1 MTEEQII
8 QYRIYHQNDAK
19 KGDSRA
25 TNLIRLRIFISIQ
38 NNSLY
43 FSNKVVYIINHTKQQ
58 TNIFLWKQLKV

>member
-1 MTEEQII
+1 LSLTEEQII

-25 TNLIRLRIFISIQ
+25 TNLRLLRIFISIQ

-43 FSNKVVYIINHTKQQ
+43 FCNKVVYIINHTKQQ
-58 TNIFLWKQLKV
+58 TNIFYGSN